1 MSVILRT
8 AKLLTEGAEGDAKP
22 SQYIPIDL
30 ILMVLY
36 QAYAFKDY
44 QPVALLYDPAIVEG

>member
-8 AKLLTEGAEGDAKP
+8 AKLLTEGAECDAKP

-30 ILMVLY
+30 MLMVFY
-36 QAYAFKDY
+36 QSYAFKVY
-44 QPVALLYDPAIVEG
+44 QPVALLHDPAIVEG